1 MKLLKFPAMLLM
13 VIIGYLVSY
22 HLASDDVLASN
33 TLPKEDIT
41 IQTYGESNNDLT
53 LFKVTKDLKKH
64 IEKVPV
70 VEIKEKQVI
79 RYVKIPEDTTKREAV
94 PLKKLSIKVSGLN
107 VNEMVAKPSEQSIDI
122 RI

>member
-1 MKLLKFPAMLLM
+1 MKLLKFPAMLIM

-22 HLASDDVLASN
+22 HLASDDVLAAKQ
-33 TLPKEDIT
+33 LPKEDIT
-41 IQTYGESNNDLT
+41 IQTYGESDNNLT

-79 RYVKIPEDTTKREAV
+79 RYVKIPEDTKRDTIT
-94 PLKKLSIKVSGLN
+94 PKKICIKVSGLN
-107 VNEMVAKPSEQSIDI
+107 VNEMAAKPSEQSIDI
-122 RI
+122 QI